1 MLLFKVC
8 GLTFKTARSLHSE
21 RTYLNVFE
29 NKMATTKFESSE
41 VSKKKEY
48 IINIITSIHNKKQ
61 RADINS
67 ISVKA
72 KDINMDDIKHILD
85 QLCEENILKI
95 TLRKGMQSYR
105 FTSETVELLGSSS
118 DVINDTDEDINII
131 KPGYISENSENI
143 SERDIKESEDY
154 LQRDIKKSKDF
165 YFTQNFIKSH
175 VDLKSFITK
184 EVNRLQ
190 TTHSDCLINQLREEN
205 RFLKSELKETRL
217 LVSTILETITNMQV
231 YSGVNNQYKQKKQN
245 LQENDVSETNSDINW
260 HTVPKGKS
268 FKKSV
273 AQTPTKDFNSVNC
286 FNYLP
291 QENGDTQKHVKS
303 KNNRSSKVY
312 DLEDKLLDSEDICIN
327 NFETPIVQSKQTTNN
342 KRPNPVINQHPNRER
357 VYQKQDNNGSFDKIT
372 PHKSIRILSD
382 SIPKGI
388 RVREFNKCI
397 SNGYAKFKSFP
408 GASIAHLNY
417 YSNPTLTE
425 EKPNIVV
432 IHVGINNLL
441 SAESNAVSDEVI
453 ADEIINLG
461 VKCVQYKAEKV
472 FVSGILKCSRVN
484 PDRINKINELLLTKC
499 QQKNFIYIDNNNITE
514 QHLWKDGLHLKED
527 GKIILAKNYLHYI
540 NNFLYE
546 IRHTSGW
553 I

>member
-1 MLLFKVC
+1 
-8 GLTFKTARSLHSE
+8 
-21 RTYLNVFE
+21 
-29 NKMATTKFESSE
+29 MATTKFESSE

-72 KDINMDDIKHILD
+72 KDINMDKHILD

-118 DVINDTDEDINII
+118 DVINDTDEDII

-273 AQTPTKDFNSVNC
+273 AQTPSKDFNSVNC

-291 QENGDTQKHVKS
+291 QENGDTQKHVKGELNPE
-303 KNNRSSKVY
+303 KKFLLKV
-312 DLEDKLLDSEDICIN
+312 L
-327 NFETPIVQSKQTTNN
+327 
-342 KRPNPVINQHPNRER
+342 
-357 VYQKQDNNGSFDKIT
+357 
-372 PHKSIRILSD
+372 
-382 SIPKGI
+382 
-388 RVREFNKCI
+388 
-397 SNGYAKFKSFP
+397 
-408 GASIAHLNY
+408 
-417 YSNPTLTE
+417 
-425 EKPNIVV
+425 
-432 IHVGINNLL
+432 
-441 SAESNAVSDEVI
+441 
-453 ADEIINLG
+453 
-461 VKCVQYKAEKV
+461 
-472 FVSGILKCSRVN
+472 
-484 PDRINKINELLLTKC
+484 
-499 QQKNFIYIDNNNITE
+499 
-514 QHLWKDGLHLKED
+514 
-527 GKIILAKNYLHYI
+527 
-540 NNFLYE
+540 
-546 IRHTSGW
+546 
-553 I
+553 